1 MLPYIII
8 AMIMFG
14 VLIAVHEFGH
24 FSAAKLL
31 GVKVNEFS
39 IGMGP
44 LLLSKQKGETL
55 YSLRALP
62 IGGFCAMEGED
73 EASEDP
79 RSFGSQKAWKKFVIL
94 VAGAFMNFLT
104 GFLILVLL
112 FSQVTT
118 LNRPVIEGFMD
129 GFPLQGEEGLLPGDR
144 IVKIDGERIYVY
156 ADVSLLFSRSN
167 GQTMDLVIERDG
179 TLLELDD
186 FPLRLR
192 EYQDNGEMVRKYG
205 IYFQTQSATLLDRLK
220 ESWNQSIDFIRLVR
234 MGLVDLF
241 TGAAGLQ
248 DMSGPIGIVDAISTV
263 GADSP
268 TARVAAW
275 NILYFVALI
284 AVNLA
289 VMNLLP
295 IPALD
300 GGRIFFLVVNGV
312 FTLITRRKLDPKY
325 ESYINM
331 AGFVCLI
338 ALMVVVAFNDVVKL
352 FQV

>member
-8 AMIMFG
+8 AIIMFG

-73 EASEDP
+73 EDSEDP
-79 RSFGSQKAWKKFVIL
+79 RSFGSQKAWKKFIIL
-94 VAGAFMNFLT
+94 VAGAWMNFLT

-112 FSQVTT
+112 FSQLTV

-144 IVKIDGERIYVY
+144 IVKIDGERVYVY

-167 GQTMDLVIERDG
+167 GQTMDLVIERNG
-179 TLLELDD
+179 ELLQRND

-192 EYQDNGEMVRKYG
+192 EYQDGEETVWRYG
-205 IYFQTQSATLLDRLK
+205 IYFQTQNATWLDRLK
-220 ESWNQSIDFIRLVR
+220 ESWSQSIDFVRLVR

-241 TGAAGLQ
+241 TGTAGLQ

-268 TARVAAW
+268 TLGVAAW

-300 GGRIFFLVVNGV
+300 GGRIFFLLVNGV

-325 ESYINM
+325 EGYINM
-331 AGFVCLI
+331 AGFFCLI

-352 FQV
+352 FQ